1 MPRTAKE
8 VTDAELAVLR
18 QLWETGT
25 CTIRALTERLYPAC
39 SASCYATVQK
49 LLERL
54 EGKGCVARER
64 SPSVHT
70 FRAAVCRNEMIHR
83 GLRSVADKLCDGSLT
98 PLLAELVRAGR
109 LSAKEREDLRK
120 LIGAPDNNGR
130 GRRRPERPVSN
141 PRAADEAPS
150 PARGQSPAR
159 GGGAPARAPAPE
171 GRSE

>member
-18 QLWETGT
+18 QLWEAGT
-25 CTIRALTERLYPAC
+25 CTSRALTERLYPAC

-64 SPSVHT
+64 SSSVHK
-70 FRAAVCRNEMIHR
+70 FQAAVCREELIHR
-83 GLRSVADKLCDGSLT
+83 GLRSIADKLCDGSLI

-109 LSAKEREDLRK
+109 LSPKEREELWK
-120 LIGAPDNNGR
+120 LIGEPNGPAKSGNNGPGWR
-130 GRRRPERPVSN
+130 GIN
-141 PRAADEAPS
+141 K
-150 PARGQSPAR
+150 
-159 GGGAPARAPAPE
+159 
-171 GRSE
+171 